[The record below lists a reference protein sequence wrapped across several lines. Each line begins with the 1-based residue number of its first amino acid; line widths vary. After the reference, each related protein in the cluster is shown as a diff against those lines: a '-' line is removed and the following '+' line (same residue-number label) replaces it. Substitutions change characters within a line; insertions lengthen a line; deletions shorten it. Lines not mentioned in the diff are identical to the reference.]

1 MKLKTAIL
9 AAMALIAGAP
19 AHMTAQTSLSHTV
32 AYDYSGLSIGTFSLN
47 DTQYVTVN
55 YAGHYN
61 QSIPGAP
68 SLPLDYV
75 RFSVPYNA
83 YAFSVTAIPA
93 DTIDLAVSYP
103 VFPCQQNPNGS
114 PATMPDPIAYG
125 STYPEHLAWVVDNGY
140 LAGENQIVTV
150 AVMPVSYTTNVAG
163 GSGYLHKHSSISLQL
178 NYSIDPDVSVMYRH
192 DAALRQKAYSRV
204 QGIVVNPEDVAG
216 FSFRGGMTLMNPNG
230 YHDKDTIGI
239 PYPYL
244 IVTTPELKHSLR
256 RIAALK
262 RQQGSNVKIV
272 TVSEVLNSPYAQP
285 GDVLIENEDPI
296 ATDNPAKLRQY
307 LRYHCLHKGTD
318 NVLLAGSGVPDKY
331 GNDMYFAG
339 LDGDWN
345 LIYDNYAELNVGR
358 LLGDQASRF
367 DNYTDKLLRYV
378 LNPGRGDRN
387 YLSRGL
393 FSETG
398 AFNQFYAYAME
409 SLLPDM
415 TVMNED
421 PDLNFPTGC
430 DLLDSVNVNHYGFWG
445 SYNNGTPSYLLA
457 SSEGSLGCHY
467 LWATDTA
474 KVAPGNIIDSE
485 TGNGLNRMLNKDY
498 PMIFYSA
505 AGCTMPYHTKTG
517 YDVDMNVG
525 ESFTMGKDYGGPA
538 YIGMTDYGNSIETLL
553 FTTDLMD
560 YISSETLSLGEAFYK
575 AKYNIPV
582 QSNVASSEL
591 LKQFNY
597 LGDPTIDMWVDTPQL
612 LSAPT
617 VTRTSSSITV
627 SGIPAS
633 STVAYFSNDTTAG
646 CVTASSSTVTLT
658 GVSPNSTVMVSKR
671 GYLPYI
677 APLLIQDTEIEDSQY
692 VIASSVAAG
701 YSVDNNRT
709 AGDVVVKDGTEFE
722 IEASGEVRLDGGFSV
737 EKGAYFSVMP
747 SSF

>member
-9 AAMALIAGAP
+9 AAMALIAGAH
-19 AHMTAQTSLSHTV
+19 AHMTAQTSVSHTT
-32 AYDYSGLSIGTFSLN
+32 AYNYSGLSIGTRSLSG
-47 DTQYVTVN
+47 TTYVTVD

-61 QSIPGAP
+61 QGTPGTP

-83 YAFSVTAIPA
+83 YGFSVTAVPA
-93 DTIDLAVSYP
+93 DTIDMAVSYP
-103 VFPCQQNPNGS
+103 VFPCQQYPNGS
-114 PATMPDPIAYG
+114 PATLPDPVAYG
-125 STYPEHLAWVVDNGY
+125 STYPEHLAWVVDNGF

-150 AVMPVSYTTNVAG
+150 AVMPVSYTPDGSG

-178 NYSIDPDVSVMYRH
+178 SYSIDPDVSVMYRH

-230 YHDKDTIGI
+230 YQDKDTIGI

-262 RQQGSNVKIV
+262 RQQGSNVKVV
-272 TVSEVLNSPYAQP
+272 TVSEALNSPYAQP
-285 GDVLIENEDPI
+285 GDVFDEQQDPI
-296 ATDNPAKLRQY
+296 IDDPGKLRQY
-307 LRYHCLHKGTD
+307 LRYHFNHKGTE
-318 NVLLAGSGVPDKY
+318 NVLLAGSDVPNRG

-339 LDGDWN
+339 LYGDW
-345 LIYDNYAELNVGR
+345 ISRYDYYAELNVGR

-415 TVMNED
+415 TIVNED

-445 SYNNGTPSYLLA
+445 SYNDGTPSYLLA

-474 KVAPGNIIDSE
+474 KVAPGYINDSE

-505 AGCTMPYHTKTG
+505 VGCTMPYYTKQG

-538 YIGMTDYGNSIETLL
+538 YIGLTDNVNSIESLF

-560 YISSETLSLGEAFYK
+560 NISSNTQSLGEAFYD
-575 AKYNIPV
+575 AKRSITMDPNSYG
-582 QSNVASSEL
+582 SEF
-591 LKQFNY
+591 LKHFNY

-612 LSAPT
+612 FSAPT

-658 GVSPNSTVMVSKR
+658 DVSPNSTVMVSKR

-701 YSVDNNRT
+701 NSVDNNRT
-709 AGDVVVKDGTEFE
+709 AGDVVVKDGTEYE
-722 IEASGEVRLDGGFSV
+722 IEASGEVRLEGGFSV